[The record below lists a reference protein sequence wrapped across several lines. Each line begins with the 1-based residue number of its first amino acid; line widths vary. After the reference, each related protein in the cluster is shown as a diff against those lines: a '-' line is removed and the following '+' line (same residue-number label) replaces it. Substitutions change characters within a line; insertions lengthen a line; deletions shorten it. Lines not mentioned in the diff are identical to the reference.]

1 MNVGNFSNQFP
12 SGDYARPNLFQ
23 VQIEGMDGSYH
34 IKAASLP
41 ATTVGMVEVPYL
53 NRKIK
58 VPGDRTF
65 ADYTITVINDEMYE
79 LRDNLLNWQSEIQG
93 FSTFAAATGVIGAH
107 KSIKVT
113 PLNRDM
119 SPNDMSAV
127 DIYGWPSEIGSI
139 DLSWETTDAVQE
151 YTVTFSVSWDNSA
164 G

>member
-12 SGDYARPNLFQ
+12 TGDYARPNLFQ
-23 VQIEGMDGSYH
+23 VEIEGMDGKYT

-41 ATTVGMVEVPYL
+41 AIIVGMVEVPYL

-65 ADYTITVINDEMYE
+65 ADFTITVINDEGYL
-79 LRDNLLNWQSEIQG
+79 LRNDLLNWQSDIQG
-93 FSTFAAATGVIGAH
+93 FNGFQANSDVVGSH

-119 SPNDMSAV
+119 TTSPDNAV
-127 DIYGWPSEIGSI
+127 DVYGWPTEIGSI

-151 YTVTFSVSWDNSA
+151 YTVTFAVSWDNS
-164 G
+164 GV